1 VSFATRLLL
10 ANPGA
15 QVSSALS
22 GSLTTPGAKREF
34 LPSIVGAYDALS
46 TVIVPSGGLSSV
58 TFAGIPQTGYSHL
71 QIRAIFRDNRSNS
84 GSGSYAD
91 LTFNGVT
98 SGYAYHQLYGGGSG
112 TPGAAANSNY
122 SVIEVTRVADAGST
136 TGVFGATV
144 IDILDYTNTSRN
156 KTVRAIGGF
165 DNNGTGAMYVYSG
178 LATITSSIY
187 SLTIADGGGTLFSE
201 HSSFSLY
208 GVK

>member
-1 VSFATRLLL
+1 VSFATRLLS

-22 GSLTTPGAKREF
+22 GSLTTPGAK
-34 LPSIVGAYDALS
+34 GAFVPLNLGSYDALG
-46 TVIVPSGGLSSV
+46 TVTVGVGGLSSI
-58 TFAGIPQTGYSHL
+58 TFSGIPQNGYSH
-71 QIRAIFRDNRSNS
+71 F
-84 GSGSYAD
+84 
-91 LTFNGVT
+91 
-98 SGYAYHQLYGGGSG
+98 
-112 TPGAAANSNY
+112 
-122 SVIEVTRVADAGST
+122 
-136 TGVFGATV
+136 
-144 IDILDYTNTSRN
+144 ILDYTNTSRN